1 MGAGKHAV
9 TQEAFDALVREGMDE
24 FDMAPHE
31 AVDDAVRTLTM
42 QGADLAGA
50 PLTMQG
56 ADLAGAPLLSA
67 SRRLQWSGDHPL
79 TFPSN
84 PLPPPSHTLCQ
95 AESGCPIPHALA
107 SWPLNPIRHAP
118 PPRVHARAGI
128 VTAYSATGQR
138 AQHPAAAAATQ
149 LTAALAG
156 WKERQAGGD
165 GAYSGAHFHLP
176 STPFRF
182 LPTPAYPVFLPSP
195 SSPLLCVATAPRPQ
209 AVVEALCALRR
220 ALSPS
225 VAGTPG
231 GQAQQEGVGGEEGAA
246 VAGRSA
252 SGEAAVVAG
261 RNEGLPAAV
270 GALGVVLGA
279 VERGEKGGE
288 AEEGEEEGGG
298 LERAVCDALTCSEE
312 LLTHGD
318 ALMHHPRSHHATPSS
333 HAARPHAYLPQLNH
347 PAPLLLHLFLNLN
360 AFPFAPLFLPDLSP
374 PLPLP
379 PRTAV
384 PGARDHF
391 FRLSG
396 PSLLAT
402 ALPVPPFS
410 SCSLTRVAAVG
421 STVRAASVENEVIK
435 EALMDAALHV
445 KLLNAIVGIIHSKRT
460 ADGDGS
466 VTDVAKAGSAMCA
479 CCGAVRALVTNDDVR
494 VAASNTFS
502 NARTMADAGAVHVLL
517 TAAAAF
523 PAHVAVLPAVLAA
536 LKAIAVNVRSPAH
549 LPLLTFPCSRSP
561 AHLPLLLLLLLL
573 LLLMLLLL
581 LLLLMLLLLPLWTAT
596 TMIITTI
603 ALNIPPPGPPP
614 LPSFPMPRSTLCIV
628 LHPTPHPVLPPC
640 APRRTSVAASLLSPG
655 CPSCSP
661 TSGLPSPRT
670 ALPSLLPPPHCWR
683 SKPPPLVI
691 LASLVQIRLFSCV
704 PRSHRQLAGSD
715 ANKVLIVE
723 TGGIPVLVEAVK
735 AFVDDG
741 AVLQEVWGCASRGMG
756 LCFKR
761 YGAVLQEV
769 WGCASRGMGLCFKR
783 YGAAAASVQLSKCGT
798 DEASL

>member
-42 QGADLAGA
+42 QGADL
-50 PLTMQG
+50 
-56 ADLAGAPLLSA
+56 
-67 SRRLQWSGDHPL
+67 
-79 TFPSN
+79 
-84 PLPPPSHTLCQ
+84 
-95 AESGCPIPHALA
+95 
-107 SWPLNPIRHAP
+107 
-118 PPRVHARAGI
+118 AGI

-165 GAYSGAHFHLP
+165 GAYSGAHFH
-176 STPFRF
+176 
-182 LPTPAYPVFLPSP
+182 
-195 SSPLLCVATAPRPQ
+195 

-312 LLTHGD
+312 LLTH
-318 ALMHHPRSHHATPSS
+318 
-333 HAARPHAYLPQLNH
+333 
-347 PAPLLLHLFLNLN
+347 
-360 AFPFAPLFLPDLSP
+360 
-374 PLPLP
+374 
-379 PRTAV
+379 V

-536 LKAIAVNVRSPAH
+536 LKAIAVNEDICRSIAALSGVPLVLAH
-549 LPLLTFPCSRSP
+549 LR
-561 AHLPLLLLLLLL
+561 A
-573 LLLMLLLL
+573 
-581 LLLLMLLLLPLWTAT
+581 
-596 TMIITTI
+596 
-603 ALNIPPPGPPP
+603 AL
-614 LPSFPMPRSTLCIV
+614 
-628 LHPTPHPVLPPC
+628 
-640 APRRTSVAASLLSPG
+640 ASH
-655 CPSCSP
+655 CSP
-661 TSGLPSPRT
+661 LAAPSA
-670 ALPSLLPPPHCWR
+670 AL
-683 SKPPPLVI
+683 
-691 LASLVQIRLFSCV
+691 LA
-704 PRSHRQLAGSD
+704 QLAGSD